1 MSVKIPYDRINPY
14 NQLPLLPPLEEKIMD
29 IEIMTKLANARGAL
43 GKLDGIVRTLP
54 NPEMLVNTI
63 TLREAKDS
71 SEIES
76 IFTSHDEL
84 YQAMAVETTE
94 MSANAR
100 EVLRYREALEIGFK
114 TLKSTNKIEMS
125 TILAIYQKIENT
137 TQGIRPPTLST
148 VIKKGGSSM
157 TSGQIIYTP
166 PRGKG
171 IIEDLLNN
179 WLDYCN
185 DNLTYKYDALIKMAI
200 THYQFEAI
208 HPFSDGNG
216 RTGRILNLLIL
227 SQKELLTY
235 PVLYLSGYI
244 IRNKNE
250 YYASLG
256 AVTERFSWKNW
267 ILFILEGVEQTS
279 YYTINLIEKINELF
293 DNTKNYI
300 LNENPKFNQEI
311 IKLLFFQPYIR
322 AVNIVN
328 TQSCKITS
336 RQTADKKLM
345 ELVELN
351 MLSKKYVG
359 RETVYINHQLISLIS
374 EKTDTTI

>member
-1 MSVKIPYDRINPY
+1 
-14 NQLPLLPPLEEKIMD
+14 
-29 IEIMTKLANARGAL
+29 
-43 GKLDGIVRTLP
+43 
-54 NPEMLVNTI
+54 
-63 TLREAKDS
+63 
-71 SEIES
+71 
-76 IFTSHDEL
+76 
-84 YQAMAVETTE
+84 
-94 MSANAR
+94 
-100 EVLRYREALEIGFK
+100 
-114 TLKSTNKIEMS
+114 
-125 TILAIYQKIENT
+125 
-137 TQGIRPPTLST
+137 
-148 VIKKGGSSM
+148 
-157 TSGQIIYTP
+157 
-166 PRGKG
+166 
-171 IIEDLLNN
+171 
-179 WLDYCN
+179 
-185 DNLTYKYDALIKMAI
+185 MAI

-216 RTGRILNLLIL
+216 RTGRILNLLLL

-293 DNTKNYI
+293 ENTKNYI

-311 IKLLFFQPYIR
+311 IKLLFYQPYIR
-322 AVNIVN
+322 ALNIVN
-328 TQSCKITS
+328 APSCKITS

-345 ELVELN
+345 ELTELN
-351 MLSKKYVG
+351 MLSKKQVG

-374 EKTDTTI
+374 EKTETSI

>member
-1 MSVKIPYDRINPY
+1 MSIKIPYDRINPY
-14 NQLPLLPPLEEKIMD
+14 NTLPLLPPLEEKIMD
-29 IEIMTKLANARGAL
+29 LEIMAKLANARGAL

-71 SEIES
+71 SEIEN

-100 EVLRYREALEIGFK
+100 EVLRYREALEIGFR

-185 DNLTYKYDALIKMAI
+185 DNSTYKYDGLIKMAI

-216 RTGRILNLLIL
+216 RTGRILNLLLL

-250 YYASLG
+250 YYATLG

-279 YYTINLIEKINELF
+279 YYTISLIEKINELF
-293 DNTKNYI
+293 DNMKNFI
-300 LNENPKFNQEI
+300 LSENSKFNQEI
-311 IKLLFFQPYIR
+311 IKLLFYQPYIR
-322 AVNIVN
+322 AINIVN
-328 TQSCKITS
+328 TPSCKITS

-351 MLSKKYVG
+351 MLSKKQVG

-374 EKTDTTI
+374 EKSDTTI

>member
-1 MSVKIPYDRINPY
+1 MSTKIPYDRKNPY

-29 IEIMTKLANARGAL
+29 LEIMTKLANARGAL

-71 SEIES
+71 SEIEN

-100 EVLRYREALEIGFK
+100 EVLRYREALEVGFK

-157 TSGQIIYTP
+157 TSGQVIYTP

-171 IIEDLLNN
+171 IIENLLNN
-179 WLDYCN
+179 WLEYCN
-185 DNLTYKYDALIKMAI
+185 DNTAYNYDGLIKMAI

-216 RTGRILNLLIL
+216 RTGRILNLLLL

-250 YYASLG
+250 YYATLG

-293 DNTKNYI
+293 ENTKNYI
-300 LNENPKFNQEI
+300 LTENPKFNQDI
-311 IKLLFFQPYIR
+311 IKLLFHQPYIR
-322 AVNIVN
+322 ALNIVN
-328 TQSCKITS
+328 APSCKITS

-345 ELVELN
+345 ELVALN
-351 MLSKKYVG
+351 MLSKKQVG

-374 EKTDTTI
+374 EKTDSTI